1 MSCCGRKFI
10 ITEEEKLDIMKLYG
24 LLLEGETDAGGY
36 EIDFSNTFQSDI
48 SIIDYYIQTLQ
59 DKLSTNSKTKKYLSE
74 LKELKKV
81 TEIIDMARKSS
92 FEKIQLLLDIL
103 KKSYLIDNN

>member
-36 EIDFSNTFQSDI
+36 EIDFSNCLKTSR
-48 SIIDYYIQTLQ
+48 TL
-59 DKLSTNSKTKKYLSE
+59 
-74 LKELKKV
+74 
-81 TEIIDMARKSS
+81 ARK
-92 FEKIQLLLDIL
+92 
-103 KKSYLIDNN
+103 